1 MLNFLMLNSNDF
13 ENLEGTVMRSNRPL
27 TKTISAWFVL
37 TAVVLLWWSLE
48 SQGLNSTLAAG
59 QDEKK
64 ADTPSEKSEKKEG
77 SGDKKDEPAG
87 SLHRFMRQKMQASN
101 LILEGLCMDDL
112 KAVAAGTQTLLKMP
126 NEAKWRVSNDMMY
139 RRYSNEF
146 VQAVEELQKEAEEND
161 IDGASMAWVN
171 VTMKCMKCHKWVRN
185 TVLAESD
192 K

>member
-1 MLNFLMLNSNDF
+1 
-13 ENLEGTVMRSNRPL
+13 MRSNRPL
-27 TKTISAWFVL
+27 TKTISASAVL
-37 TAVVLLWWSLE
+37 TAVVLLWWSFE
-48 SQGLNSTLAAG
+48 SPGLNIAVAAG

-64 ADTPSEKSEKKEG
+64 AVTPSEEMKKEES

-101 LILEGLCMDDL
+101 LILEGLCTDDM
-112 KAVAAGTQTLLKMP
+112 KAVAAGTQTLMKMP
-126 NEAKWRVSNDMMY
+126 SEAKWRVSNDMMY
-139 RRYSNEF
+139 RRCSNEF
-146 VQAVEELQKEAEEND
+146 LQAVEELQKEAEEND
-161 IDGASMAWVN
+161 MDGASMAWVN

>member
-1 MLNFLMLNSNDF
+1 MLDFLMLNSNDF
-13 ENLEGTVMRSNRPL
+13 KSPEGTVMRSYRPL
-27 TKTISAWFVL
+27 TKTISAGFAL
-37 TAVVLLWWSLE
+37 TAVVLLWWSFE
-48 SQGLNSTLAAG
+48 SPGLNKTLAAG

-64 ADTPSEKSEKKEG
+64 VVTPSEETKKEES

-112 KAVAAGTQTLLKMP
+112 KAVAAGSQTLLKMP
-126 NEAKWRVSNDMMY
+126 SEAKWRVSNDMMY

-146 VQAVEELQKEAEEND
+146 VQAVEELQQEAEEGD
-161 IDGASMAWVN
+161 MDGASMAWVN

>member
-1 MLNFLMLNSNDF
+1 
-13 ENLEGTVMRSNRPL
+13 MRSYRPL
-27 TKTISAWFVL
+27 TKTISAGFAL
-37 TAVVLLWWSLE
+37 TAVVLLWWSFE
-48 SQGLNSTLAAG
+48 SPGLNKTLAAG

-64 ADTPSEKSEKKEG
+64 VVTPSEETKKEES

-112 KAVAAGTQTLLKMP
+112 KAVAAGSQTLLKMP
-126 NEAKWRVSNDMMY
+126 SEAKWRVSNDMMY

-146 VQAVEELQKEAEEND
+146 VQAVEELQQEAEEGD
-161 IDGASMAWVN
+161 MDGASMAWVN

>member
-1 MLNFLMLNSNDF
+1 
-13 ENLEGTVMRSNRPL
+13 MRSTRPMMKTLSAL
-27 TKTISAWFVL
+27 TAM
-37 TAVVLLWWSLE
+37 TAVVMLWWSLE
-48 SQGLNSTLAAG
+48 SPGLDSAVAAG

-64 ADTPSEKSEKKEG
+64 AVTPSEKSEQKEG

-126 NEAKWRVSNDMMY
+126 SEAKWRVSNDMMY

-192 K
+192 E

>member
-1 MLNFLMLNSNDF
+1 
-13 ENLEGTVMRSNRPL
+13 MRSTRPMMKTLSAL
-27 TKTISAWFVL
+27 TAL
-37 TAVVLLWWSLE
+37 TAVALLWWSFE
-48 SQGLNSTLAAG
+48 SPGLNSAVAAG

-64 ADTPSEKSEKKEG
+64 AVRPSEKSEQKEG

-112 KAVAAGTQTLLKMP
+112 KAVAAGAQTLMKMP
-126 NEAKWRVSNDMMY
+126 SEAKWRVSNDMMY

-146 VQAVEELQKEAEEND
+146 VQAVEELQKEAEESD

-192 K
+192 E

>member
-1 MLNFLMLNSNDF
+1 M
-13 ENLEGTVMRSNRPL
+13 MRSTHPL
-27 TKTISAWFVL
+27 KKTVSALAVL
-37 TAVVLLWWSLE
+37 TPVVLLWFFFESSSL
-48 SQGLNSTLAAG
+48 NRTVTAG
-59 QDEKK
+59 QEENK
-64 ADTPSEKSEKKEG
+64 AVTPSETTDNEEC
-77 SGDKKDEPAG
+77 SGDRKDEPAG
-87 SLHRFMRQKMQASN
+87 SLQRFMRQKMQASN
-101 LILEGLCMDDL
+101 LILEGLCTDDL
-112 KAVAAGTQTLLKMP
+112 KAVAAGTQTLLEMP
-126 NEAKWRVSNDMMY
+126 SEARWRVSNDMMY

>member
-1 MLNFLMLNSNDF
+1 
-13 ENLEGTVMRSNRPL
+13 MRSNRPTIKTLSAL
-27 TKTISAWFVL
+27 TAT
-37 TAVVLLWWSLE
+37 TAVVMLWWTLE
-48 SQGLNSTLAAG
+48 SPGLNNALAAG

-64 ADTPSEKSEKKEG
+64 AVTPSEKPEQKEG

-112 KAVAAGTQTLLKMP
+112 KTVAAGTQTLMKMP
-126 NEAKWRVSNDMMY
+126 SEAKWRVSNDMMY

-146 VQAVEELQKEAEEND
+146 VQAVEELHKEAEEND

>member
-1 MLNFLMLNSNDF
+1 LLNLLLLNLNDF
-13 ENLEGTVMRSNRPL
+13 TKLKGKVMRSTRPIIKTLSAL
-27 TKTISAWFVL
+27 TAT
-37 TAVVLLWWSLE
+37 TAVVMLWWTLE
-48 SQGLNSTLAAG
+48 SPGLNSAVAAG

-64 ADTPSEKSEKKEG
+64 AVTPSEKPEQKEG

-112 KAVAAGTQTLLKMP
+112 KTVAAGTQTLMKMP
-126 NEAKWRVSNDMMY
+126 SEAKWRVSNDMMY

-185 TVLAESD
+185 TVLAESN

>member
-1 MLNFLMLNSNDF
+1 
-13 ENLEGTVMRSNRPL
+13 MRPNRPL
-27 TKTISAWFVL
+27 TKTISAGFVL
-37 TAVVLLWWSLE
+37 AAVVLLWWSFE
-48 SQGLNSTLAAG
+48 SPGQNKTVAAG

-64 ADTPSEKSEKKEG
+64 AVTPSEETKKEKG

-126 NEAKWRVSNDMMY
+126 SEAKWRVSNDMMY

-146 VQAVEELQKEAEEND
+146 LQAVEELQKEAEEND
-161 IDGASMAWVN
+161 MDGASMAWVN

-192 K
+192 E

>member
-1 MLNFLMLNSNDF
+1 
-13 ENLEGTVMRSNRPL
+13 MRSNRSL
-27 TKTISAWFVL
+27 TKTISACSFL
-37 TAVVLLWWSLE
+37 TAVVLLWWSFE
-48 SQGLNSTLAAG
+48 SPALNKTLAAG
-59 QDEKK
+59 EDEKK
-64 ADTPSEKSEKKEG
+64 AVTPSEETKKKES
-77 SGDKKDEPAG
+77 SGDNKDEPAG

-101 LILEGLCMDDL
+101 LILEGLCIDDL
-112 KAVAAGTQTLLKMP
+112 KAVAAGTETLLKMP

-161 IDGASMAWVN
+161 IDGASLAWVN

-192 K
+192 N

>member
-1 MLNFLMLNSNDF
+1 LNLLLLNLKDF
-13 ENLEGTVMRSNRPL
+13 TKLKGKVMRSTRPMMKTLSAL
-27 TKTISAWFVL
+27 TAL
-37 TAVVLLWWSLE
+37 TAVALLWWSFE
-48 SQGLNSTLAAG
+48 SPGLNSAVAAG

-64 ADTPSEKSEKKEG
+64 AVTPSEKSEQKEG

-87 SLHRFMRQKMQASN
+87 SLYRFMRQKMQASN

-112 KAVAAGTQTLLKMP
+112 KAVAAGTQTLMKMP
-126 NEAKWRVSNDMMY
+126 SEAKWRVSNDMMY

-146 VQAVEELQKEAEEND
+146 VQAVEELQKEAEESD

-185 TVLAESD
+185 TVLAESN